1 MLCSVAMEEDDAA
14 EEDNDGEGAERI
26 VEMSGIAA
34 SNGDGEEAEAV
45 LAGCGVVCRRRSS
58 CKCAI
63 CTLAAA
69 RDQIRKSQRQH
80 NSSRL
85 ASSSSK

>member
-45 LAGCGVVCRRRSS
+45 LAG
-58 CKCAI
+58 
-63 CTLAAA
+63 
-69 RDQIRKSQRQH
+69 
-80 NSSRL
+80 
-85 ASSSSK
+85 